1 MLYICFA
8 EPKPVKTTVSLPRHA
23 PGSRHIRFADW
34 AGTRTGKGTVEKGTE
49 MSMSQLRLGREML
62 NECEKMYKNHCHL
75 DKFILP
81 LQINVVYL
89 NGQLK

>member
-8 EPKPVKTTVSLPRHA
+8 EPKPAKTTVSLSRHA
-23 PGSRHIRFADW
+23 SGGPHVRFADW
-34 AGTRTGKGTVEKGTE
+34 AGTRIGMGTVEKGTE
-49 MSMSQLRLGREML
+49 MSMSQLRLGRKVL
-62 NECEKMYKNHCHL
+62 NKGQKMYKIHCHL

>member
-1 MLYICFA
+1 VFQQYC
-8 EPKPVKTTVSLPRHA
+8 RHV
-23 PGSRHIRFADW
+23 RFADL
-34 AGTRTGKGTVEKGTE
+34 AGIRTGKGTVEKGTE

-62 NECEKMYKNHCHL
+62 NEGEKMYKIHCHL

-81 LQINVVYL
+81 LQIIVVCL